1 MTFAYCTIKLFRCCI
16 LYDRAYVGPH
26 VDVKLG
32 FGNEELDGEGRV
44 ICLEFQDFNLVSV
57 YTPGVGELKRL
68 DFRVWYRSKK

>member
-1 MTFAYCTIKLFRCCI
+1 MTFAYCTIRKNYSGVAV

-44 ICLEFQDFNLVSV
+44 ISLEF
-57 YTPGVGELKRL
+57 
-68 DFRVWYRSKK
+68 